1 MILVILRPE
10 ANSIAGNWFGF
21 RETLSVGLA
30 SVMTNQ
36 ISTFL
41 PLILRKLYDVIIQSI
56 TNASLE
62 RKLTSLCAELPQVN
76 ILLGTLNK
84 LLTAVDCICFCG
96 HRGTVAQH
104 RK

>member
-1 MILVILRPE
+1 
-10 ANSIAGNWFGF
+10 
-21 RETLSVGLA
+21 
-30 SVMTNQ
+30 MTNQ

-84 LLTAVDCICFCG
+84 LLMAVDCICFCG